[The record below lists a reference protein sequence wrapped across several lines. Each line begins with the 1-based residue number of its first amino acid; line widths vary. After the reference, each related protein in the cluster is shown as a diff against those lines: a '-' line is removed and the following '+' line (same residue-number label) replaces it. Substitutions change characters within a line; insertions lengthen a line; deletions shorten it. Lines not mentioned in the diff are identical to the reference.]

1 MEFKRKDAKA
11 LGMKDKS
18 KTLKIYGFKADTKG
32 FMEIPDTLRAMQDFV
47 GGYIEHVSLPN
58 GLDLIVNDEGLING
72 SEPRLA
78 YYSCDLTSSD
88 ITKEDSDSDDSG
100 FEHIYYGDCYICRHK
115 GEEFTSILESDK
127 EWIEQHFI
135 HIHKD
140 MNPILFLKV
149 MLDLRD
155 YMRRHGGRR

>member
-1 MEFKRKDAKA
+1 MEFKRKDARA

-18 KTLKIYGFKADTKG
+18 KTLKIYGFKADEKG

-78 YYSCDLTSSD
+78 YY
-88 ITKEDSDSDDSG
+88 DDNDE
-100 FEHIYYGDCYICRHK
+100 FVYLYCGDCYFCRHK
-115 GEEFTSILESDK
+115 DEDFTSIEETDK
-127 EWIEQHFI
+127 EWIEKHFI
-135 HIHKD
+135 HIHEN
-140 MNPILFLKV
+140 MHPILYLKV
-149 MLDLRD
+149 MLDIKDFLKKNKR
-155 YMRRHGGRR
+155 Y

>member
-1 MEFKRKDAKA
+1 
-11 LGMKDKS
+11 MKDKS

-32 FMEIPDTLRAMQDFV
+32 FMEIPDTLRGMQDFV

-78 YYSCDLTSSD
+78 YYKCDLTSSD
-88 ITKEDSDSDDSG
+88 ITKEDSDSDDNG
-100 FEHIYYGDCYICRHK
+100 FEYLYHGDCYICRHK

-127 EWIEQHFI
+127 EWIEKHFI
-135 HIHKD
+135 HLHEN
-140 MNPILFLKV
+140 MNPILYLKV
-149 MLDLRD
+149 MLDLKEFINKQKR
-155 YMRRHGGRR
+155 